1 MRRKFG
7 IWWCCENTGA
17 PYLKDEEMLDLDEI
31 RAEFARHLMENT
43 AQRWRLDASVAHVVR
58 LAYEKGM
65 ADAMSNPASVLSGS
79 LTNPR

>member
-1 MRRKFG
+1 
-7 IWWCCENTGA
+7 
-17 PYLKDEEMLDLDEI
+17 MLDLDEI

-65 ADAMSNPASVLSGS
+65 ADAMSNPASQPSGS